1 MLPRLQAIRSSK
13 TRLELQPGLSHVG
26 WKILVTGLAF
36 EAPHSRRVS
45 SPHGEGLTLRWN
57 VLLPPSVRRGEE
69 GRARGRV
76 GLSAPTSLAAPG
88 KVAPAWT
95 AQMRGCYDSEK
106 ALSPGKEMLSVQ
118 RSQGAAEKC
127 LTYVCCGR
135 CLFPGDVTGPR
146 GGNLVLSFSS
156 VQQPF

>member
-1 MLPRLQAIRSSK
+1 MLEENVLCIRGLLHNHCRALEPCMLPRLQAIRSSK

-45 SPHGEGLTLRWN
+45 SPHGEGLTLQWN
-57 VLLPPSVRRGEE
+57 ALLPPSVRRGEE

-88 KVAPAWT
+88 EGHT
-95 AQMRGCYDSEK
+95 SSDSSDE
-106 ALSPGKEMLSVQ
+106 G
-118 RSQGAAEKC
+118 
-127 LTYVCCGR
+127 
-135 CLFPGDVTGPR
+135 
-146 GGNLVLSFSS
+146 VL
-156 VQQPF
+156 